1 MAEGFHFTN
10 EDSSTE
16 TDDTK
21 SKKKKSSVRLGV
33 SATATVEKP
42 AESTPAESTPAEK
55 PKNTAWEK
63 LLAGLSLEKP
73 PKQAEKAAAER
84 AFLKTEDTDNE
95 KLARSNAQDERIGHE
110 ELPELPAEGDEFI
123 VDLQSDVA
131 IESPLISVREATA
144 EEPSGTDADDHETAA
159 VVSTPLVATKKPF
172 WSPKA
177 AGSAGGSGAGRPP
190 APPSGGASSGAAS
203 PGPFAGLPRMP
214 WAQNYNIAPSS
225 TPTFNQLL
233 SNQRALAE
241 AEYYGR
247 QRGRGEALVGG
258 IIIGA
263 LIEHFRHKGRE
274 RKMEKLAKQTQEKQA
289 KEIAGLKTDA
299 LERARKAEA
308 ERYQQKAAAKEQL
321 ASTARAQISEAAALK
336 HAQEVKRYAEQQEHQ
351 KAELIDRLNAQ
362 AAEQEQQESERE
374 LKPDSH
380 IETSAWHAIEVDK
393 SGHAV
398 QDTAIEYGHE
408 YYQERAHEAG
418 PKDVVSR
425 DTVTGAAALTAAT
438 LVQSGGQAGVG
449 GSGSTGVPSA
459 HQQTNAAAQ
468 DDSQPLAAPEDTE
481 NYDRVTFVSLLPLII
496 VLAFIVLLIIVL
508 L

>member
-1 MAEGFHFTN
+1 MAEGFHFTG
-10 EDSSTE
+10 EDSNTE
-16 TDDTK
+16 TDETK

-42 AESTPAESTPAEK
+42 AEVAPVEK

-84 AFLKTEDTDNE
+84 VFLKTEDNDNE

-110 ELPELPAEGDEFI
+110 SLPAVPAEGEEFI
-123 VDLQSDVA
+123 VDLHDETVL
-131 IESPLISVREATA
+131 ESPVISVRETTVELPEDVQA
-144 EEPSGTDADDHETAA
+144 EETPEMSTAA
-159 VVSTPLVATKKPF
+159 PVAATKTPRKPF
-172 WSPKA
+172 WAPKN
-177 AGSAGGSGAGRPP
+177 AGGGAGGTRPP
-190 APPSGGASSGAAS
+190 APPGGSTASSAS
-203 PGPFAGLPRMP
+203 SPFGGLPRMP

-225 TPTFNQLL
+225 TNTFNELL
-233 SNQRALAE
+233 SQQRAVAE

-289 KEIAGLKTDA
+289 KEITGLKTEA
-299 LERARKAEA
+299 LEQARKAEA

-321 ASTARAQISEAAALK
+321 ATTARAQISEAAALK

-362 AAEQEQQESERE
+362 AAEQEQQEAERE
-374 LKPDSH
+374 LNPESH

-438 LVQSGGQAGVG
+438 LTQSNGQAGAG
-449 GSGSTGVPSA
+449 GSGNAGTASAPRHTAASADDIQRSPAPVPDA
-459 HQQTNAAAQ
+459 
-468 DDSQPLAAPEDTE
+468 EDYGRT
-481 NYDRVTFVSLLPLII
+481 TFVSLLPLIVI
-496 VLAFIVLLIIVL
+496 LAFIVLLIIVL

>member
-1 MAEGFHFTN
+1 MAEGFHFTS

-42 AESTPAESTPAEK
+42 AEAAHAEK

-73 PKQAEKAAAER
+73 PKQTEKAAAER
-84 AFLKTEDTDNE
+84 VFLKTEDSDNE

-110 ELPELPAEGDEFI
+110 ALPAVPDEGDEFI
-123 VDLQSDVA
+123 VDLHDETVL
-131 IESPLISVREATA
+131 ESPIISVRETGTEQMDAMTD
-144 EEPSGTDADDHETAA
+144 EEAIEAPEPESPVSAA
-159 VVSTPLVATKKPF
+159 KPTRGKPF
-172 WSPKA
+172 WTPKSA
-177 AGSAGGSGAGRPP
+177 ATGGSSGGTRPP
-190 APPSGGASSGAAS
+190 APPSGGASPGVPA
-203 PGPFAGLPRMP
+203 PGPFGGLPRMP

-225 TPTFNQLL
+225 TNTFNQLL
-233 SNQRALAE
+233 SQQRAIAE

-274 RKMEKLAKQTQEKQA
+274 RKMEKLAKQTEQKQA

-308 ERYQQKAAAKEQL
+308 ERHQQKAAAKEQL

-362 AAEQEQQESERE
+362 AAEQEKQEAERE
-374 LKPDSH
+374 LNQGSH

-398 QDTAIEYGHE
+398 QETAIEYGHE

-449 GSGSTGVPSA
+449 GSGSAGVPSA
-459 HQQTNAAAQ
+459 HQQASASAQ
-468 DDSQPLAAPEDTE
+468 DDSPSMAAPEDPE
-481 NYDRVTFVSLLPLII
+481 NYGRITFVSLLPLIVI
-496 VLAFIVLLIIVL
+496 LAFIALLITVLL
-508 L
+508 